1 MFDINKPKYELR
13 DSYTIPL
20 LDPLKMEPIE
30 GVELELIAPRLPE
43 FKKALEAE
51 KANAEDG
58 EDNRIAYVVA
68 GVKSWKGFT
77 DGKKDAPCNAEARRA
92 FFAKRENEVFLAQAY
107 AVLTRASTFLASA
120 SES

>member
-20 LDPLKMEPIE
+20 LDPLKMKPIK

-51 KANAEDG
+51 KANVVEG

-68 GVKSWKGFT
+68 GIKSWKGFA
-77 DGKKDAPCNAEARRA
+77 DGEKDAPCNSAAKRA
-92 FFAKRENEVFLAQAY
+92 FFAKEENEVFMAQAY
-107 AVLTRASTFLASA
+107 AVLTKASAFLVSA

>member
-1 MFDINKPKYELR
+1 MLDINTPKYELR

-51 KANAEDG
+51 KANSEEG

-68 GVKSWKGFT
+68 GVKSWEGFS
-77 DGKKDAPCNAEARRA
+77 DGKKDAPCTPEAKRA

-107 AVLTRASTFLASA
+107 AVLGNTSTFLVNA